1 MSNGAGLMH
10 GHRATR
16 LRDRLRDLC
25 SLHPLLTSW
34 PRQLDGVPI
43 TFSEDG
49 VVTYDLEGHRLI
61 LGDPGEGKGTSVF
74 MPLLLHDIRGRN
86 GRSAGMIVID
96 PKDGDLV
103 KKSRPVRSLF
113 SGPVYTLDPF
123 GLTGGVTDSCNPL
136 DTLNPAHVDFF
147 ARCTGLA
154 RAIVGEPAQDGR
166 DGVVWQVRARELLAG
181 IIGHLA
187 SDPSEEKTLMRIRK
201 FIRSG
206 ADEFIQL
213 CQAMVAN
220 RNAPSFVADT
230 GYELQRL
237 LEKAPKE
244 WQGYISVISQNT
256 AFADDP
262 RLARV
267 LSRSSFNWAHV
278 RQNSATVYVTVPDAD
293 LAMAAPWLRLMVET
307 GVQAA
312 RTAHLPAR
320 QQRAA
325 CDVHLLIDEAK
336 ALGPWMFIEDA
347 LRALRSERISLHLAY
362 QNVAQIKSV
371 WREGYTRIT
380 AVKLIQFL
388 GSNDVETCEWIAKL
402 AGETTVLDKSASKS
416 TSDGT
421 SWGTNES
428 EGENESEQT
437 SWSQQSG
444 QTIGLGRSTGQSRA
458 TSRNKQSG
466 RSTTEG
472 WSTAVSIGAGWSVT
486 NTNSTSMT
494 FSGGPGGGV
503 SNTSG
508 DGTASGISGNQSE
521 TTGRSGGTTLSDSES
536 TGETETTTT
545 GDSVNISVQKGE
557 GTGGGRG
564 KGTQRQR
571 GKNEGGSRQ
580 TSTGT
585 TYTEKRRLMTV
596 QEVRA
601 LSRQHAVVFVERQQ
615 GVLVRKM
622 HYHRNPALMLRIVEG
637 KLA

>member
-1 MSNGAGLMH
+1 MSNGASLMH

-25 SLHPLLTSW
+25 SLHPLLASW

-86 GRSAGMIVID
+86 GRAAGMIVID

-103 KKSRPVRSLF
+103 KKSRPVRALF

-154 RAIVGEPAQDGR
+154 RAIVGEPAQEGR
-166 DGVVWQVRARELLAG
+166 DGVVWQVRARSLLAG

-187 SDPSEEKTLMRIRK
+187 SDPAEEKTLMRVRAL
-201 FIRSG
+201 IRSG
-206 ADEFIQL
+206 TDDFIAL
-213 CQAMVAN
+213 CQAMIAN
-220 RNAPSFVADT
+220 RNAPRFVADT
-230 GYELQRL
+230 GHDLSRL

-256 AFADDP
+256 DFADDP

-312 RTAHLPAR
+312 RIAHLPAR

-402 AGETTVLDKSASKS
+402 AGETTVLDRSRSDS
-416 TSDGT
+416 TSDGA
-421 SWGTNES
+421 SWGTSES
-428 EGENESEQT
+428 EGDSESEQT
-437 SWSQQSG
+437 GWSKNTGQSV
-444 QTIGLGRSTGQSRA
+444 GLGRSKNQSHARSRSQQTGRA
-458 TSRNKQSG
+458 DSENWNNS
-466 RSTTEG
+466 
-472 WSTAVSIGAGWSVT
+472 VSIGAGWSVT
-486 NTNSTSMT
+486 ATQSTGMNIG
-494 FSGGPGGGV
+494 GGPGSGV
-503 SNTSG
+503 SNSFG
-508 DGTASGISGNQSE
+508 DSTAAGMSGNQSE
-521 TTGRSGGTTLSDSES
+521 TTGRGGGTTLSSGQS
-536 TGETETTTT
+536 TGETDTSGT
-545 GDSVNISVQKGE
+545 GENINVSLQTGE
-557 GTGGGRG
+557 GESGGQSKAR
-564 KGTQRQR
+564 TRQR

-580 TSTGT
+580 SSTGVT
-585 TYTEKRRLMTV
+585 QTEKRRLMTV